1 MSDVGGGMSKTK
13 KDFVLSFKHLK
24 RDRAKECV
32 IADAITEPIANGS
45 GTVHFVALL

>member
-32 IADAITEPIANGS
+32 IGDAITEPVANEPAIM
-45 GTVHFVALL
+45 HFVALL